1 MRQMLV
7 EWFAQDTWKIRRNF
21 TLDYGVRWT
30 WASEMYRHYPG
41 QQSVFVRSPY
51 DPKQAPLFY
60 TPATQNGTR
69 FTQNPLTGE
78 LLPAAYVGFFVPGT
92 GNTANGSATSGDKN
106 VPEEFV
112 NQPPVLWGPRLG
124 FAWDVFGN
132 GKTAVRAGSSILYN
146 PRVSKW
152 GNMVNNPPAIYTPIL
167 YYGDMSSF
175 LQASGQFSSSNTQ
188 GFNVNNKVSNN
199 YNLTFGVQ
207 QDLGHS
213 ILVDVSYLGVLGQH
227 IPQTLSINTVPYG
240 THFLPEYSGL
250 TDNFF
255 RPFPGYNN
263 ISWID
268 NAYNSNYHALLLSI
282 IGGSLT
288 DSSSDGLTPCRS
300 SLTTQVSRSISHCAS
315 GVTDSTP
322 LTRHTTSL

>member
-1 MRQMLV
+1 LG
-7 EWFAQDTWKIRRNF
+7 
-21 TLDYGVRWT
+21 L
-30 WASEMYRHYPG
+30 H
-41 QQSVFVRSPY
+41 
-51 DPKQAPLFY
+51 
-60 TPATQNGTR
+60 GTS
-69 FTQNPLTGE
+69 
-78 LLPAAYVGFFVPGT
+78 Y
-92 GNTANGSATSGDKN
+92 
-106 VPEEFV
+106 
-112 NQPPVLWGPRLG
+112 
-124 FAWDVFGN
+124 GN

-152 GNMVNNPPAIYTPIL
+152 GSMVNNPPAIYTPIL

-175 LQASGQFSSSNTQ
+175 LQASGQFSPSNTQ
-188 GFNVNNKVSNN
+188 RFNVNNKVSYN

-207 QDLGHS
+207 QDVGHS

-282 IGGSLT
+282 NRRFSHGFQF
-288 DSSSDGLTPCRS
+288 GLSYTRS
-300 SLTTQVSRSISHCAS
+300 KFLDYS
-315 GVTDSTP
+315 GIPIYQPLRQWSYGFNAADHTHNVTLNFIYDLPKPSK
-322 LTRHTTSL
+322 LVQKAAARWAFDDCN